1 MDIIGILVIVLV
13 VGLVLWAVSTLPMD
27 AQWKQIARV
36 IIIVLG
42 CLWLLGA
49 TGLIPANSISFHRC
63 P

>member
-13 VGLVLWAVSTLPMD
+13 VGLVLWAVSTLPID

-49 TGLIPANSISFHRC
+49 VGLLPANSISFHRC